1 MNERPAFVPIPL
13 PPSEIAMSRYEHL
26 LRNYAAILGVE
37 PVHLLLATQEI
48 VIQGITV
55 SLMLDGDENIG
66 DVVFCTNLGVPARS
80 ESLHVVMLQAN
91 ALWAGTGGCTL
102 GLQHGTGSVLL
113 AGRTPLPLCHA
124 KGFADMIGAFV
135 DIALRWKPLIGG
147 TTAVELAAPS
157 SPDAAAQPAF
167 A

>member
-1 MNERPAFVPIPL
+1 
-13 PPSEIAMSRYEHL
+13 MSRYEHL
-26 LRNYAAILGVE
+26 LRNYAAILGLE
-37 PVHLLLATQEI
+37 PVQLLLAAQEI
-48 VIQGITV
+48 VVNGITV
-55 SLMLDGDENIG
+55 SLMLEGDEDIG
-66 DVVFCTNLGVPARS
+66 DIVFCTNLGLPARS
-80 ESLHVVMLQAN
+80 ESLHVLMLQAN

-102 GLQHGTGSVLL
+102 GLQHPTGSVIL

-135 DIALRWKPLIGG
+135 DIALRWKSLIEG

-157 SPDAAAQPAF
+157 SPGAAAEPAF